1 MAPRPGYRIPDA
13 FRAQDM
19 SRFYFHI
26 VSDGQTIPD
35 EEGMELP
42 NLLAAQAE
50 AMASARDL
58 ALASDCGTETGIVQI
73 ADGTGRII
81 DTVPVFH

>member
-1 MAPRPGYRIPDA
+1 
-13 FRAQDM
+13 M

-26 VSDGQTIPD
+26 IADGRTIPD

-42 NLLAAQAE
+42 NLLAAQEE
-50 AMASARDL
+50 AMASAREL
-58 ALASDCGTETGIVQI
+58 SLESGSRMEKRTVQI
-73 ADGTGRII
+73 VDGVGRVLGTVPVF

>member
-1 MAPRPGYRIPDA
+1 
-13 FRAQDM
+13 M

-26 VSDGQTIPD
+26 VSDGTTIPD

-42 NLLAAQAE
+42 NLLAAVAE

-58 ALASDCGTETGIVQI
+58 SLASDSGTENRMVQI
-73 ADGTGRII
+73 VDSTGGIL
-81 DTVPVFH
+81 DTVSVFH